1 MAVTWPV
8 ATLGGRPAS
17 IDRQRFV
24 DMKSYFAF
32 VFAAVALFAVAK
44 ADPAKLK
51 QAVEKCKASENL
63 DSLDGIKANRQPF
76 TSEEK
81 CFIGCMTLDMKFLS
95 ADGQYDAAN
104 TKQMINNCEHLKDKP
119 DEKSAALAVA
129 DECGKT
135 VTGCN
140 GYCECGPMTVGC
152 LIKGMMAKG
161 YEESFA
167 RIDKVLQKLDG

>member
-17 IDRQRFV
+17 IDHQRFV
-24 DMKSYFAF
+24 NMKSYFAL

-76 TSEEK
+76 TNEEK
-81 CFIGCMTLDMKFLS
+81 LS
-95 ADGQYDAAN
+95 ADGQYDAAS
-104 TKQMINNCEHLKDKP
+104 TKQMISNCEHLKDKP

-129 DECGKT
+129 DDCGKT